1 MKITRFTVTK
11 LHGFL
16 DLELAFNDDLTI
28 IVGRNG
34 SGKTSSLSLI
44 SDMLRLEIAAIRRIP
59 FQSATLNLVH
69 PDLGEVS
76 VTAQNH
82 DGTRVI
88 SLSIG
93 NQLATVPLDL
103 PVELY
108 AQSNGSTRTDYF
120 LEGLF
125 EYSSMQSAR
134 EITRT
139 KSLDLKEWRRL
150 SKLFSDAARLTFVK
164 LDRTIV
170 AVDPDGVERIER
182 IETPRGRGGKT
193 PVTDPID
200 EVLRVT
206 TQKYGEYK
214 NKVEE
219 IKNTAFNQLLELH
232 FEPVQQVSTRTR
244 SSQAQLKTKLQ
255 QLRRRVEK
263 SALLADSPSLQTS
276 TANFFESFSELLFEQ
291 PIGSSVKKKTGR
303 RTLQEES
310 AQILLNLKER
320 QLEKLL
326 QIFETEQEQAQQAYG
341 PIKRYLEATTK
352 FLRESG
358 KSLEFDASLQLGFT
372 VPSAGAFDTD
382 EGTRKRGLK
391 ELASGERQVIIV
403 LTYLAFLSGEKS
415 IFIVDEPELSLHLRW
430 QGYLVEALNKL
441 RPGSCQ
447 IIVATHA
454 PEIAGR
460 AKSRIQLLRPNYLP
474 SDTE

>member
-44 SDMLRLEIAAIRRIP
+44 SDMLRLEIAAIRSIP
-59 FQSATLNLVH
+59 FQSATLNLVN
-69 PDLGEVS
+69 PDLGGVS
-76 VTAQNH
+76 VTAQNQ
-82 DGTRVI
+82 DGRRVI

-120 LEGLF
+120 LEDLF
-125 EYSSMQSAR
+125 EFSSMQSAQK
-134 EITRT
+134 ITST

-170 AVDPDGVERIER
+170 AVDPDGVERVES
-182 IETPRGRGGKT
+182 PRARGGKT
-193 PVTDPID
+193 PVVDPID

-219 IKNTAFNQLLELH
+219 IKNTAFNQLLKLH

-244 SSQAQLKTKLQ
+244 SSQAQLRTKLM

-276 TANFFESFSELLFEQ
+276 TATFFESFSDLLFVQ
-291 PIGSSVKKKTGR
+291 PIGSSVKKSGR

-341 PIKRYLEATTK
+341 PIKRYLDATTK

-372 VPSAGAFDTD
+372 VPSAGAYDTD
-382 EGTRKRGLK
+382 EGTRKRRLK

-430 QGYLVEALNKL
+430 QGYLVEALNAL

-474 SDTE
+474 ADTE